1 MENPTSDVLVEHE
14 AEVLRLCSGN
24 EAAVQLINGFWKRC
38 EIWDDLVD
46 QDKPV
51 TPEQVNELVLW
62 ALFEIQLNPVY
73 QANPALQFLLRVVVA
88 NWFASNVL
96 ERGDRDDRAAAYTLR
111 CSPYDFFVG
120 VILAVSGPVMAD
132 EAAIYF
138 RSFKGAET
146 IDSYLGEAE

>member
-1 MENPTSDVLVEHE
+1 MENQADVLAECE
-14 AEVLRLCSGN
+14 AEILRLCSGN

-51 TPEQVNELVLW
+51 TPAEVNELVLW

-73 QANPALQFLLRVVVA
+73 QANPALQLLLRVVVA

-96 ERGDRDDRAAAYTLR
+96 ERGDRDGKATSFALR

-120 VILAVSGPVMAD
+120 VVLTVSGAAMAD
-132 EAAIYF
+132 EAALYF
-138 RSFKGAET
+138 RSLKGAKT
-146 IDSYLGEAE
+146 IDDYLERSI